1 MDSIANTE
9 QILKARVEELN
20 ALKKE
25 VREISH
31 KNKALEYK
39 LFQYNKR
46 NKAKSLDQQALQ
58 LKELINENKNLK
70 AKLTDLEVMQEK
82 KQTWLKNNITNAQD
96 LQQKVNQ

>member
-1 MDSIANTE
+1 MGGKRKQEQMDSIANTE
-9 QILKARVEELN
+9 EILKARVEELN

-39 LFQYNKR
+39 LLEYNKR

-70 AKLTDLEVMQEK
+70 AKLNELEAMQ
-82 KQTWLKNNITNAQD
+82 
-96 LQQKVNQ
+96 